1 MRGCYLLFPFV
12 FLTSCETLRFYTQGV
27 EGQVEILRKSRPN
40 AKVIAAPE
48 TDERL
53 KERLRLAEV
62 ICDFA
67 KQEIALP
74 GDSAYHKYADLG
86 RDHVVFVLHAAPEF
100 SLEPKKWFYPVVGEL
115 DYRGYFAKED
125 AEAYTA
131 SLREDG
137 YEVHLGGTD
146 AYSTLG
152 FFHDPLL
159 NTFIDYP
166 EIDFAETIFHELTHR
181 RIFVN
186 GDTTFNESLANTVA
200 EEAIRRWL
208 IAQGRR
214 AELEDYEER
223 LEKRRD
229 FYSRIATTRD
239 ELTAL
244 YASGLPEDEM
254 RRRKQ
259 EILNNL
265 KHRARILQKRW
276 GGKQLEEWLKLD
288 LTNAHLLAL
297 VTYNQQIPRFKKL
310 LRESDGDF
318 EVFFRKVEKLK
329 N

>member
-1 MRGCYLLFPFV
+1 MRGFLLLLSIV
-12 FLTSCETLRFYTQGV
+12 LLSNCETLRFYTQGV
-27 EGQVEILRKSRPN
+27 EGQMEILRKSRPN

-48 TDERL
+48 TNVELRQ
-53 KERLRLAEV
+53 RLRLAER

-67 KQEIALP
+67 TQEIALP
-74 GDSAYHKYADLG
+74 GDSAYHKYADLS
-86 RDHVVFVLHAAPEF
+86 RDHVVFVIHAAPEF
-100 SLEPKKWFYPVVGEL
+100 SLEPKKGFYPIVGEL
-115 DYRGYFAKED
+115 DYRGYFAKQD
-125 AEAYTA
+125 AEAYAA
-131 SLREDG
+131 SLREEG

-208 IAQGRR
+208 IAEGRR
-214 AELEDYEER
+214 AELADYEER
-223 LEKRRD
+223 LVKRRD
-229 FYSRIATTRD
+229 FYARIATTRD

-244 YASGLPEDEM
+244 YASGLPDNQM

-265 KHRARILQKRW
+265 KQRARALQKRW

-310 LRESDGDF
+310 LKESDGDF
-318 EVFFRKVEKLK
+318 EVFFQKVEKLK
-329 N
+329 H